1 MNLISCLDAWQDGEN
16 VWLSNYDYNALIRWN
31 MDSGEAEIMGLF
43 PQEPEDAG
51 RLHRRVFCVG
61 KKLYFIPY
69 RGRYIHIRDLEQG
82 TWECVKVAE
91 EEMIVADACFVEDC
105 IWIFPC
111 YLRWPIML
119 FHINTHQLERMDS
132 LTEEIGNYIEEK
144 YKDWMVLDISCVCQR
159 GGFFYLAE
167 YRRNRI
173 FCIDDK
179 GGKLQHV
186 WPYVGVAP
194 DWEDRDIGEEVK
206 IQGIT
211 VCGKEDFWL
220 ASLEKAEVYRWNPKE
235 GIKRTYGFAAKMY
248 GKRIPFLRV
257 VDVDELYAL
266 VLPCHSGYLFRIHKR
281 TDEIT
286 KIPYPVGFARRR
298 IYSLFCGYG
307 KEAGKVFLYP
317 RSGNGL
323 LIVEVKKGEAFYI
336 PYIFNEKDGGYLA
349 DFYLQSMREQLCSGK
364 LDESEGGKDILS
376 DFLDEVVCRERDM
389 EQGEAEPIGKRI
401 YEYCKETC
409 LRGRLE

>member
-1 MNLISCLDAWQDGEN
+1 MNPISCLDAWQDGEN

-43 PQEPEDAG
+43 PQEPKGAG

-91 EEMIVADACFVEDC
+91 EEMIVADACLVEDC

-186 WPYVGVAP
+186 
-194 DWEDRDIGEEVK
+194 
-206 IQGIT
+206 
-211 VCGKEDFWL
+211 
-220 ASLEKAEVYRWNPKE
+220 
-235 GIKRTYGFAAKMY
+235 
-248 GKRIPFLRV
+248 
-257 VDVDELYAL
+257 
-266 VLPCHSGYLFRIHKR
+266 
-281 TDEIT
+281 
-286 KIPYPVGFARRR
+286 
-298 IYSLFCGYG
+298 
-307 KEAGKVFLYP
+307 
-317 RSGNGL
+317 
-323 LIVEVKKGEAFYI
+323 
-336 PYIFNEKDGGYLA
+336 
-349 DFYLQSMREQLCSGK
+349 
-364 LDESEGGKDILS
+364 
-376 DFLDEVVCRERDM
+376 
-389 EQGEAEPIGKRI
+389 
-401 YEYCKETC
+401 
-409 LRGRLE
+409 